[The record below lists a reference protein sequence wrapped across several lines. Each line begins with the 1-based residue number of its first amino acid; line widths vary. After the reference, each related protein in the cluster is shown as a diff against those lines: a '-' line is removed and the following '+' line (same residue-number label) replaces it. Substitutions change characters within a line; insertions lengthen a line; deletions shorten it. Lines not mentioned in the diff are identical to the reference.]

1 MISGVAIR
9 LSELADY
16 ASEHGTGRENVR
28 LVLSGGSAGIGRIRK
43 KWEELGVRFVETY
56 GMSELGGSVAMG
68 YPHPFMSKPVK
79 PFESI
84 PVIGPPLP
92 DKEVRVV
99 DEHDS
104 EVTAGKP
111 GEIVLRGGFMW
122 GYWKMRQE
130 TAKTC
135 RGGWLH
141 TSDIGFM
148 DELDN
153 VYWLARKTDVI
164 RTKSGPI
171 YPRVIEEVLFA
182 HPSVRQACAVGINED
197 DGQTPVGFVTLFS
210 RGEMPEELLLAHCRS
225 NLDRAFWPSKIVVRD
240 SLPMTPTGKIDK
252 KRLKTE

>member
-1 MISGVAIR
+1 
-9 LSELADY
+9 
-16 ASEHGTGRENVR
+16 
-28 LVLSGGSAGIGRIRK
+28 
-43 KWEELGVRFVETY
+43 
-56 GMSELGGSVAMG
+56 
-68 YPHPFMSKPVK
+68 
-79 PFESI
+79 
-84 PVIGPPLP
+84 
-92 DKEVRVV
+92 
-99 DEHDS
+99 
-104 EVTAGKP
+104 
-111 GEIVLRGGFMW
+111 
-122 GYWKMRQE
+122 
-130 TAKTC
+130 
-135 RGGWLH
+135 
-141 TSDIGFM
+141 M